1 MMKLARVGAVIEKEM
16 KEIVRDPI
24 TVAVA
29 LLMPMVMLFLFG
41 YAISLD
47 VDDVSLG
54 ILDYDRTPASR
65 ELVDRFIESGYFQ
78 LAESYASANS
88 VEDGLQ
94 RNVIRLALIIP
105 RGFQELIARGG
116 ISPVQVLVDG
126 TYSATANLAAT
137 YAQTIISGFANDTS
151 PLVQVQARVWYNPSL
166 RSVNYV
172 VPGLFGV
179 ILMAFPP
186 LLTALAI
193 TREKETGSIQQIF
206 ASPLTPTEFLAGKL
220 VPYGFIAFMQIAMV
234 IAVGFLWFGVPLRGN
249 LLLLAAAGLVY
260 VFCTVGIGLLVSTVT
275 RSQLVAMLLALII
288 TLMPSFLFSG
298 FLFPIFTMPYVLQLY
313 TRIFPTRYF
322 VDLSRGI
329 VLKGAAL
336 PDLWP
341 SVALLMAYTVAIFML
356 AAWRFRKKVA

>member
-1 MMKLARVGAVIEKEM
+1 MKLARIAAVIEKEA
-16 KEIVRDPI
+16 KEIVRDPV

-29 LLMPMVMLFLFG
+29 LLMPLVMLFLFG

-47 VDDVSLG
+47 VEDVPLG
-54 ILDYDRTPASR
+54 VLDQDRTPASR
-65 ELVDRFIESGYFQ
+65 QLIDRFVQSGYFR
-78 LAESYASANS
+78 LAAEYTTARD

-94 RNVIRLALIIP
+94 RSRVKLALVLP
-105 RGFQELIARGG
+105 PGLQETLERGETA
-116 ISPVQVLVDG
+116 PVQILVDG
-126 TYSATANLAAT
+126 TYSATANLVAA
-137 YAQTIISGFANDTS
+137 YAQTIVSGFGVGGA
-151 PLVQVQARVWYNPSL
+151 PAVQVRVWYNPSL
-166 RSVNYV
+166 RSVTYV

-206 ASPLTPTEFLAGKL
+206 ASPLTPAEFLAGKL
-220 VPYGFIAFMQIAMV
+220 VPYGLIAFVQIAMV
-234 IAVGFLWFGVPLRGN
+234 IAVGFIWFDVPLRGD
-249 LLLLAAAGLVY
+249 LGLLLAAGLIY
-260 VFCTVGIGLLVSTVT
+260 VFCTVGIGLLVSTLART
-275 RSQLVAMLLALII
+275 QLAGMLLALII

-298 FLFPIFTMPYVLQLY
+298 FLFPIFTMPYFLQVY
-313 TRIFPTRYF
+313 TRVFPARYF

-336 PDLWP
+336 PELWP
-341 SVALLMAYTVAIFML
+341 SVVLLLAYTLAVFAL

>member
-1 MMKLARVGAVIEKEM
+1 MKPARIAAVVAKET
-16 KEIVRDPI
+16 KEIARDPV

-29 LLMPMVMLFLFG
+29 LLMPLVMLFLFG

-47 VDDVSLG
+47 VENVAMG
-54 ILDYDRTPASR
+54 VLDQDRSPASR
-65 ELVDRFIESGYFQ
+65 RLVDRFVGSGYFR
-78 LAESYASANS
+78 LAADYATTHE

-94 RNVIRLALIIP
+94 RSAVELVLVVP
-105 RGFQELIARGG
+105 PGFQRTIAQGG
-116 ISPVQVLVDG
+116 TAPVQVLVDG
-126 TYSATANLAAT
+126 TYSATANLVAA
-137 YAQTIISGFANDTS
+137 YAQAIVSDFAGDSAPRVRVET
-151 PLVQVQARVWYNPSL
+151 RVWYNPSL
-166 RSVNYV
+166 RSVTYV

-193 TREKETGSIQQIF
+193 AREKETGSIQQIF
-206 ASPLTPTEFLAGKL
+206 ASPLTPAEFLAGKL
-220 VPYGFIAFMQIAMV
+220 VPYGLIAFAQIAMV

-260 VFCTVGIGLLVSTVT
+260 VFCTVGIGLLVSTIT
-275 RSQLVAMLLALII
+275 SSQLVAMLLALIV

-298 FLFPIFTMPYVLQLY
+298 FLFPIFTMPYLLQLY
-313 TRIFPTRYF
+313 TRVFPTRYF

-336 PDLWP
+336 PELWP
-341 SVALLMAYTVAIFML
+341 SVALLLAYTVVVFAL